1 MTKLKIIV
9 GSRRPN
15 RAADL
20 VIPWLTKKVENHS
33 YFETEILDLKDWDL
47 PLFQEHQGSI
57 GDIND
62 PTYSEPVVRE
72 WNRKIR
78 EAEALLI
85 LTPVYLHGMPGL
97 LKNALDNVFLSF
109 AFRNKPVAA
118 ISYSTGIAGGSR
130 ALENL
135 AHVALEAEMILLRNT
150 VIIPFVESAFDD
162 NGNPTNPTMDAAA
175 TVMLEDLEWWS
186 QLLADARAKGQLPP
200 GSARLRSILA
210 RTAQG

>member
-1 MTKLKIIV
+1 MIRLKVIV

-15 RAADL
+15 RSADL
-20 VIPWLTKKVENHS
+20 VVPWIERRVVDRGTFDVDL
-33 YFETEILDLKDWDL
+33 LDLKDWNL
-47 PLFQEHQGSI
+47 PLFQEHPGSI
-57 GDIND
+57 GDMND
-62 PTYSEPVVRE
+62 PVYSQPIVRE
-72 WNRKIR
+72 WNHKIR

-85 LTPVYLHGMPGL
+85 VTPEYLHGMPGL

-118 ISYSTGIAGGSR
+118 VSYSTGIAGGSR

-150 VIIPFVESAFDD
+150 VIIPFVDTAFDTS
-162 NGNPTNPTMDAAA
+162 GSPANPMTDAAA

-186 QLLADARAKGQLPP
+186 RVMTDARASGQLPP
-200 GSARLRSILA
+200 GSARVRNILA
-210 RTAQG
+210 SGKRT